1 MIRLFFLLVFS
12 SPVLISSEGDY
23 YLNKGLEN
31 KDNLDY
37 ANQQFILAY
46 ETYKAKGNIEG
57 MANASYFIGYSNE
70 LKSNF
75 HDAILSYYKTLAL
88 TKNLEVF
95 EKRFM
100 TNERLMN
107 CFIYLNLFSDA
118 FKHLQLNEEFIYNS
132 DEELKKNRYFYDY
145 AFYYFS
151 INKYKESLSYL
162 KLIDINLLN
171 SEKQNIL
178 NLFAVNHMHLEQFK
192 LSLDYYLEILESTP
206 NDKLV
211 LANLIVMLSDNNMS
225 DSADYFYSYY
235 EKSDVALDKHNE
247 NISEVQISEYLI
259 NSGKYE
265 LAFSKLD
272 NVQTYFETNEI
283 YSRLIECLD
292 LRKRI
297 YYNTGQFNK
306 VDSLTEIIFDLKD
319 KMFHKELETST
330 SIIRDLGKLENEMIV
345 LKNEAD
351 LYKSSIS
358 YLALI
363 LVILIVLVY
372 LIYKNR
378 QIKLIYENDNVDTTL
393 KLHRLYNLIV
403 FDLNRSLNSFA
414 KVMNLNLDFDE
425 NNIIF
430 KEFDEIVKVNIEL
443 DDVVNDR
450 ELKPLIDIDSPK
462 N

>member
-1 MIRLFFLLVFS
+1 LIRLLLLLVFY
-12 SPVLISSEGDY
+12 SPVLISSEGDDY
-23 YLNKGLEN
+23 MNKGLEN

-37 ANQQFILAY
+37 AYQQFNLAY
-46 ETYKAKGNIEG
+46 EAYKANDNTEG
-57 MANASYFIGYSNE
+57 MANASYFIGYTYE

-88 TKNLEVF
+88 SKNLEVF

-118 FKHLQLNEEFIYNS
+118 FKYLQLNEEFIYNS

-151 INKYKESLSYL
+151 INKYEESLSYL

-178 NLFAVNHMHLEQFK
+178 NLFAINHMHLEQFK

-225 DSADYFYSYY
+225 DSADYFYNYY
-235 EKSDVALDKHNE
+235 VKSDVALDKHNE

-297 YYNTGQFNK
+297 YNNTGQFNK
-306 VDSLTEIIFDLKD
+306 VDSLTEIIFDIKD

-330 SIIRDLGKLENEMIV
+330 SIIRDISKLENEMIV
-345 LKNEAD
+345 LKNEAE

-363 LVILIVLVY
+363 LVILLVLVY

-378 QIKLIYENDNVDTTL
+378 QIKLFYENDNVDTTL
-393 KLHRLYNLIV
+393 KLYRLYNLIV

-414 KVMNLNLDFDE
+414 KVMHLNLDFDE

-430 KEFDEIVKVNIEL
+430 KKFDEIVKVNIEL
-443 DDVVNDR
+443 DDVLNEK
-450 ELKPLIDIDSPK
+450 ELEPSIDINSSK